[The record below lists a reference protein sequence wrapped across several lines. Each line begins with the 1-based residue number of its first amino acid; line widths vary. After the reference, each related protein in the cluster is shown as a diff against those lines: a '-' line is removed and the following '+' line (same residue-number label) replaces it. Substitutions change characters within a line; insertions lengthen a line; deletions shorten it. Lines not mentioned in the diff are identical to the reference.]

1 MMQKSLLSRKFS
13 KNKLIHL
20 GQKTITYVLLGC
32 LAYVI
37 LYPVFAR
44 LMYSFMTAT
53 DLNDDTVFLFTKHF
67 TFDNYEQ
74 AMEFMDYGLNII
86 KSMVT
91 VLIYSILQLVSAT
104 LIAYGLARFRFPGR
118 GLLFV
123 ISIITLIIPPQLLSM
138 PLYFQ
143 FKDLNV
149 LGIDTGVNLLN
160 TPVPTALLC
169 ATGLGLESGLLIFM
183 MRQYFSGFPKEL
195 DEAAAIDGAG
205 SLKTFFMVVLPSS
218 GTMLVTIFLFSLVW
232 QWTDGFYVSVF
243 EPTSDY
249 LQVVV
254 KQVYG
259 MVKVATQGSGT
270 VDVVG
275 QSLINNAAFLLFIA
289 PIIIVFLFGQK
300 HLIEGVERSGI
311 VG

>member
-1 MMQKSLLSRKFS
+1 MMQRLKRRKIS
-13 KNKLIHL
+13 KNKLIHI
-20 GQKTITYVLLGC
+20 GQSLITYILLSC

-44 LMYSFMTAT
+44 LMYSFMTAA

-67 TFDNYEQ
+67 TLDNYKQ
-74 AMEFMDYGLNII
+74 ASEFMNYGVNLI
-86 KSMVT
+86 KSTVT
-91 VLIYSILQLVSAT
+91 VFIYSVLQLVAVT
-104 LIAYGLARFRFPGR
+104 VIAYGLARFRFPGR

-123 ISIITLIIPPQLLSM
+123 ISIITLIIPPQILSM

-143 FKDLNV
+143 FQDLNI
-149 LGIDTGVNLLN
+149 LGINTGLNLLN
-160 TPVPTALLC
+160 TPVPTTLLC
-169 ATGLGLESGLLIFM
+169 ITGLGLKSGLLIFM

-205 SLKTFFMVVLPSS
+205 PFKTFFMVVLPSS
-218 GTMLVTIFLFSLVW
+218 GTMLITIFLFSLVW

-243 EPTSDY
+243 EPTSEY

-275 QSLINNAAFLLFIA
+275 QSLINNAAFLLFII

>member
-1 MMQKSLLSRKFS
+1 MMQGLKKRKIS
-13 KNKLIHL
+13 KNRLIHL
-20 GQKTITYVLLGC
+20 GQSLITYVLLSC

-44 LMYSFMTAT
+44 LMYSFMTAA

-67 TFDNYEQ
+67 TLDNYKQ
-74 AMEFMDYGLNII
+74 AIGFMNYGLNLL
-86 KSMVT
+86 KSTFT
-91 VLIYSILQLVSAT
+91 VLIYSVLQLVAVT
-104 LIAYGLARFRFPGR
+104 VIAYGLARFRFPGR

-123 ISIITLIIPPQLLSM
+123 ISIITLIIPPQILSM

-143 FKDLNV
+143 FQNLNI
-149 LGIDTGVNLLN
+149 LGINTGLNLLN
-160 TPVPTALLC
+160 TPIPTALLC
-169 ATGLGLESGLLIFM
+169 ITGLGLKSGLLIFM

-205 SLKTFFMVVLPSS
+205 PFKTFFMVVLPSS
-218 GTMLVTIFLFSLVW
+218 GTMLITIFLFSLVW

-243 EPTSDY
+243 EPTSEY

-254 KQVYG
+254 QQVYG
-259 MVKVATQGSGT
+259 MVKVATQGSGN

-289 PIIIVFLFGQK
+289 PIIVVFLFGQK

>member
-1 MMQKSLLSRKFS
+1 MMQRLKRRKIS
-13 KNKLIHL
+13 KNKLIHI
-20 GQKTITYVLLGC
+20 GQSLITYILLSC

-44 LMYSFMTAT
+44 LMYSFMTAA

-67 TFDNYEQ
+67 TLDNYKQ
-74 AMEFMDYGLNII
+74 ASEFMNYGVNLI
-86 KSMVT
+86 KSTVT
-91 VLIYSILQLVSAT
+91 VFIYSVLQLVAVT
-104 LIAYGLARFRFPGR
+104 VIAYGLARFRFPGR

-123 ISIITLIIPPQLLSM
+123 ISIITLIIPPQILST

-143 FKDLNV
+143 FQDLNI
-149 LGIDTGVNLLN
+149 LGINTGLNLLN

-169 ATGLGLESGLLIFM
+169 ITGLGLKSGLLIFM

-205 SLKTFFMVVLPSS
+205 PFKTFFMVVLPSS
-218 GTMLVTIFLFSLVW
+218 GTMLITIFLFSFVW

-243 EPTSDY
+243 EPTSEY

-275 QSLINNAAFLLFIA
+275 QSLINNAAFLLFII

>member
-1 MMQKSLLSRKFS
+1 MMQKINKRKIS
-13 KNKLIHL
+13 KNKLSQI
-20 GQKTITYVLLGC
+20 GQSIITYVLLSC
-32 LAYVI
+32 LAYVV

-44 LMYSFMTAT
+44 LMYSFMTAA

-67 TFDNYEQ
+67 TLDNYKQ
-74 AMEFMDYGLNII
+74 AAGFMNYGFNLL
-86 KSMVT
+86 KSAFT
-91 VLIYSILQLVSAT
+91 VFIYSILQLVAVT
-104 LIAYGLARFRFPGR
+104 VIAYGLARFRFPGR

-123 ISIITLIIPPQLLSM
+123 ISIITLIIPPQILSM

-143 FKDLNV
+143 FQDLNI
-149 LGIDTGVNLLN
+149 LGINTGLNLLN
-160 TPVPTALLC
+160 TPIPTALLC
-169 ATGLGLESGLLIFM
+169 VTGLGLKSGLLIFM

-205 SLKTFFMVVLPSS
+205 PFKTFFMVVLPSS
-218 GTMLVTIFLFSLVW
+218 GTMLITIFLFSLVW

-243 EPTSDY
+243 QPTSEY

-259 MVKVATQGSGT
+259 MVKVATQGSGN

-289 PIIIVFLFGQK
+289 PIIIVFLIGQK